1 MDRLKVDQRFYK
13 HLNIIHNGGKY
24 AYYWT
29 PNGAGGAKISYWH
42 VSLSAPPVPDELLQ
56 PGVNVY
62 YGVHPSNARGKQ
74 HTRSRV
80 ENIDAVNCLYAEFDC
95 GRDQE
100 KKDAVL
106 EMLSTLPHPPSVV
119 IDSGGG
125 LHAYWYAA
133 QTWLLVDDIE
143 RQTCA
148 DVQTAWVRHLPTADQ
163 TAHDLARVLR
173 VPGTINYKEKYGPD
187 YPTVQIVEWHPE
199 RMYAWEDL
207 REEVEDIRKA
217 NNTQT
222 ADPQPVD
229 LDDAE
234 ILLKAF
240 NDDKFRSL
248 FFGDMG
254 AYGDDHSRADQAFCN
269 MLAFWT
275 GKDPERMDRLFR
287 MSKLY
292 RQKWERRDYRDKT
305 IQKAIADTQNVY
317 SPLGSPARQAA
328 VSAADSLLDDPPPK
342 PPPSYLLTLGV
353 SDEDNAEC
361 VNRRYAGQFLYNDA
375 FGWMYY
381 TGTHWKREGAEAK
394 VDRAIVDTIVARGM
408 AAYKSG
414 RANQYTDLIRKCI
427 PNNARVQGAKALLQS
442 KVYCP
447 TGEFNADPDLLN
459 CPNGVVNL
467 RTGDLIPH
475 TPEQRF
481 THCATVDYIPD
492 ADPAFWLDWLTEATN
507 EDDADFLQLAAG
519 YSLTGHTQEEVLF
532 YLYGPTRS
540 GKGVFLETL
549 CAMLGSP
556 LAEAVSFNLLTA
568 PRDSDAQNFQLAP
581 LHASRLIVASESN
594 QYERFN
600 EAKLKQVTGGDSI
613 QAAYKRQ
620 TSFTF
625 RPPFKIWLSS
635 NQPVNADPD
644 DDAVWGR
651 IREVAFPT
659 SHLGKEDKTLKERM
673 RSKPVLQGVLAWAVK
688 GAIRW
693 YALGSAGLPEP
704 SGSKA
709 LKTQQRSALDNI
721 ATWIDECCE
730 LDPASFEPSKSLYA
744 SYRDWCIDNG
754 VEAKKLKG
762 FSTSLVHKGL
772 TMGRETIRG
781 TRVRGFYGLRIL

>member
-13 HLNIIHNGGKY
+13 HLLILYRGGRY
-24 AYYWT
+24 AHYWT
-29 PNGAGGAKISYWH
+29 PNGAGGAKISYWYEA
-42 VSLSAPPVPDELLQ
+42 LPVPDVPEELFR

-62 YGVHPSNARGKQ
+62 YGVHTSGAKGNQ

-80 ENIDAVNCLYAEFDC
+80 ESIDAVNCLYADFDC

-100 KKDAVL
+100 KKDAVR

-125 LHAYWYAA
+125 LHVYWYADEP
-133 QTWLLVDDIE
+133 WPLVDDIE

-148 DVQTAWVRHLPTADQ
+148 DVQTAWVRHLPDADQ

-173 VPGTINYKEKYGPD
+173 VPGTVNYKPEYGPD

-207 REEVEDIRKA
+207 REEVKDFCEDA
-217 NNTQT
+217 AQPT
-222 ADPQPVD
+222 ADPTSVD
-229 LDDAE
+229 LDDTE

-240 NDDKFRSL
+240 NDPKFRAL

-254 AYGDDHSRADQAFCN
+254 EYGDDHSRADQAFCN

-287 MSKLY
+287 MSGLY
-292 RQKWERRDYRDKT
+292 RQKWERQDYRDRT
-305 IQKAIADTQNVY
+305 ILKAIADTQNVY

-342 PPPSYLLTLGV
+342 PPPSYLLTLGI

-361 VNRRYAGQFLYNDA
+361 VNRRYAGQFLHNDA

-381 TGTHWKREGAEAK
+381 TGTHWKREGAEAR
-394 VDRAIVDTIVARGM
+394 VDRAIVDTIVARSM

-442 KVYCP
+442 KVYCS
-447 TGEFNADPDLLN
+447 PDVFDQEPDFLN

-467 RTGDLIPH
+467 RTGELLPH
-475 TPEQRF
+475 NPSQRF

-492 ADPAFWLDWLTEATN
+492 ADFTPWVEWLIEATN
-507 EDDADFLQLAAG
+507 EDDAAFLQMAAG
-519 YSLTGHTQEEVLF
+519 YTLTGHTQEEVLF

-549 CAMLGSP
+549 SEVLGIP
-556 LAEAVSFNLLTA
+556 MAQAVSFNLLTA
-568 PRDSDAQNFQLAP
+568 PRDADAQNFQLAP
-581 LHASRLIVASESN
+581 LHSSRMIVASESN

-600 EAKLKQVTGGDSI
+600 EAKLKEATGGNAI
-613 QAAYKRQ
+613 QAAYKHK
-620 TSFTF
+620 TPFTF
-625 RPPFKIWLSS
+625 KPPFKIWISS

-651 IREVAFPT
+651 VREMHFPH
-659 SHLGKEDKTLKERM
+659 SHLGKEDKTLKAYM
-673 RSKPVLQGVLAWAVK
+673 RSTPVLQGVLAWAVK
-688 GAIRW
+688 GAIKW
-693 YALGSAGLPEP
+693 YALGNAGLPEP
-704 SGSKA
+704 DSSRTLKA
-709 LKTQQRSALDNI
+709 QQRSALDSV
-721 ATWIDECCE
+721 AAWLDECCE
-730 LDPASFEPSKSLYA
+730 PHLDNFETSKGLYA

-754 VEAKKLKG
+754 IEAKKLKG
-762 FSTSLVHKGL
+762 LSTSLVHKGYA
-772 TMGRETIRG
+772 MGRETIRG